1 MKEREN
7 IGYYKGMRRD
17 KIICLT
23 SHSEFTDS
31 QMRIPQAGSPGV
43 GGGYVRR
50 MRRRSHLPSCDNAK
64 AAGARD
70 ISRAIIFPPRPRR
83 RRVKCDWA
91 AGAITISDLPPRFFC
106 GSCAAQDFKISARLR
121 KIVGSFRK
129 NYMEYKYILLLN
141 AYCSGGNEFRLFTP
155 IVALQNLFLRNEIVF
170 KKVSLFTDFCPRRK
184 KLKWICLRTVNS
196 LFHVFLCGGEGLCA
210 EFFFDSLIFPKV
222 IFPSFSFGGSGC

>member
-1 MKEREN
+1 
-7 IGYYKGMRRD
+7 
-17 KIICLT
+17 
-23 SHSEFTDS
+23 
-31 QMRIPQAGSPGV
+31 MRIPQAGSPAGA
-43 GGGYVRR
+43 GD
-50 MRRRSHLPSCDNAK
+50 MREAYAPAASFLRDNAK

-91 AGAITISDLPPRFFC
+91 SGAMNISDLPPRFFC

-155 IVALQNLFLRNEIVF
+155 IVAL
-170 KKVSLFTDFCPRRK
+170 
-184 KLKWICLRTVNS
+184 
-196 LFHVFLCGGEGLCA
+196 
-210 EFFFDSLIFPKV
+210 
-222 IFPSFSFGGSGC
+222 